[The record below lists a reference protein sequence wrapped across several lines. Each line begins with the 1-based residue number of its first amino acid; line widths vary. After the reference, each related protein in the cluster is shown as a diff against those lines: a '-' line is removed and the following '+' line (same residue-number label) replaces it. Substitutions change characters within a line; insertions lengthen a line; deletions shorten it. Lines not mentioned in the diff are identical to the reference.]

1 MAVAVMAKLIR
12 LDKYLFVMNKG
23 SRTQIKDAAK
33 KGRIQVNGVPEKK
46 TERKID
52 PETDE
57 VAFDGQPVSYR
68 AMEYIMLYKPQ
79 GVISATED
87 KRHKTVIDLLSG
99 ENRSDLFPVGRLDID
114 TEGLLLQTNDGDLT
128 HRLLAPG
135 KHVDKVYFARIEG
148 VLPETAVEQMAAGL
162 TLTDGTPVMPGKLEI
177 LKQWNDETC
186 TKESETFQDATAGGP
201 AGAEILLTIQEGKFH
216 QVKRMFEALG
226 CQVVF
231 LKRLSMGSL
240 KLDPKLRPGEYRM
253 LTQEELD
260 LLGK

>member
-1 MAVAVMAKLIR
+1 MAKLMR
-12 LDKYLFVMNKG
+12 LDKYLVEMNKG

-57 VAFDGQPVSYR
+57 VTFDGQAVSYR

-87 KRHKTVIDLLSG
+87 KRHRTVIALLSG

-114 TEGLLLQTNDGDLT
+114 TEGLLLLTNDGDLT

-148 VLPETAVEQMAAGL
+148 KLPETAVEQMAAGL

-177 LKQWNDETC
+177 LKQWE
-186 TKESETFQDATAGGP
+186 K
-201 AGAEILLTIQEGKFH
+201 GAEILLTIQEGKFH

-240 KLDPKLRPGEYRM
+240 KLDPELKPGEYRP
-253 LTQEELD
+253 LTEEELE